1 MKEAVIPHRPPLRFV
16 TGVQREADGSILA
29 EAVVRAGSPGADG
42 QTVRPAY
49 LIEIAAQAA
58 AAHAAHASGNGSAV
72 GGMLVGIK
80 NWKQEIQVAVD
91 EPITVNVREAVA
103 FGNLR
108 QFDAQVSVRGAA
120 VAAGSLQVAQR

>member
-1 MKEAVIPHRPPLRFV
+1 MKDAVIPHCAPMRFV
-16 TGVQREADGSILA
+16 TGVRREPDGSTLA
-29 EAVVRAGSPGADG
+29 EAVVRAGSPAADG
-42 QTVRPAY
+42 QMVRPAY

-58 AAHAAHASGNGSAV
+58 AAHAAHASGGGGAV

-80 NWKQEIQVAVD
+80 NWQQALPVAVD
-91 EPITVNVREAVA
+91 EPISVNVREAAA